1 MEDLPVDFTQVSPI
15 PLRKTVLLVNNFVAN
30 TVRFLN
36 HFSNT
41 CEEKLTSVSNNMSR
55 LEIQLSILEAKLNS
69 IPGLE
74 TVTSANPSQP
84 ATQTAAQP
92 AAQAQAQPAAPAQ
105 TGAPPPPATG
115 GEFRAGKLL
124 LSTL

>member
-1 MEDLPVDFTQVSPI
+1 MEDLPVDFTQVNPV

-41 CEEKLTSVSNNMSR
+41 CEEKLTNVSNNISR

-74 TVTSANPSQP
+74 DVTSAS
-84 ATQTAAQP
+84 AG
-92 AAQAQAQPAAPAQ
+92 QAQAQPQPQAEPSAQ
-105 TGAPPPPATG
+105 PPPAA
-115 GEFRAGKLL
+115 AGK
-124 LSTL
+124 